1 MAPKQQSRRAAL
13 HKKLQT
19 AVARWVRSK
28 EVVAKCRFKLRCA
41 EQGKKN
47 MKQVVND
54 RRKKLLLEYP
64 DEDITELIPW
74 PELILWPDDSDS
86 SPERSS

>member
-1 MAPKQQSRRAAL
+1 MAPKQQSRLAAL
-13 HKKLQT
+13 RKKLQT
-19 AVARWVRSK
+19 AVARWVQAK

-54 RRKKLLLEYP
+54 KRKKLLLEYP
-64 DEDITELIPW
+64 EEDIAELLDG
-74 PELILWPDDSDS
+74 EESDDSDS
-86 SPERSS
+86 SPDRSS